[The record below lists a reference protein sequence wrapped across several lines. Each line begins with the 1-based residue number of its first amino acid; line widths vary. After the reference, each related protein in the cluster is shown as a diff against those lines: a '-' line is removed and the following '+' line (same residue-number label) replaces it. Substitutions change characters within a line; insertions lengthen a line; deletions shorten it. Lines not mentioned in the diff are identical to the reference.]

1 MISIWKN
8 EKKLTI
14 DEKATKFDR
23 NIKILDNKLREL
35 NDIWAEVLDEHP
47 YKQLKEE
54 WKTVHDEIQ
63 NKLEEMRTKYVKLD
77 EER

>member
-1 MISIWKN
+1 MISIWKS
-8 EKKLTI
+8 KKRLTI
-14 DEKATKFDR
+14 EEKAVKFDR
-23 NIKILDNKLREL
+23 NIKKLDDKLREL
-35 NDIWAEVLDEHP
+35 NDIWVAVLDEHP
-47 YKQLKEE
+47 YEHLKKE